1 MLKLEIQMLKF
12 DGFHK
17 ALMGVAE
24 VWVPNGGG
32 AALVEKAIYDGYRMV
47 RVLMKRDGMS
57 EEDAR
62 EYISFNVEGAYL
74 GQETPIIYWPY
85 KEL

>member
-1 MLKLEIQMLKF
+1 MLKF
-12 DGFHK
+12 DGFDK

-24 VWVPNGGG
+24 VWVPTGVGMS
-32 AALVEKAIYDGYRMV
+32 LVEKAVYDGERMV
-47 RVLMKRDGMS
+47 RVLMRKGMT

-74 GQETPIIYWPY
+74 GPETPIIYWP
-85 KEL
+85 EH

>member
-1 MLKLEIQMLKF
+1 MLKF

-24 VWVPNGGG
+24 VWVPTGVGMS
-32 AALVEKAIYDGYRMV
+32 LVEKAVYDGERMV
-47 RVLMKRDGMS
+47 RVLMRKGMT
-57 EEDAR
+57 EEEAR

-74 GQETPIIYWPY
+74 GPETPIIYWTYVP
-85 KEL
+85 EH

>member
-1 MLKLEIQMLKF
+1 MLKF
-12 DGFHK
+12 DGFDK

-24 VWVPNGGG
+24 VWVPTGVGMS
-32 AALVEKAIYDGYRMV
+32 LVEKAVYDGERMV
-47 RVLMKRDGMS
+47 RVLMRKGMT

-74 GQETPIIYWPY
+74 GLETPIIYWP
-85 KEL
+85 EH

>member
-1 MLKLEIQMLKF
+1 MIKF

-17 ALMGVAE
+17 ALMGKADM
-24 VWVPNGGG
+24 WVPTGVGMS
-32 AALVEKAIYDGYRMV
+32 LVEKAVYDGYRMV
-47 RVLMKRDGMS
+47 RVLMRKGMT

-74 GQETPIIYWPY
+74 GIETPIIYWPY
-85 KEL
+85 VPE

>member
-1 MLKLEIQMLKF
+1 MLKF

-17 ALMGVAE
+17 AFMGVAE
-24 VWVPNGGG
+24 VWVPTG
-32 AALVEKAIYDGYRMV
+32 AGMSLVEKAVYDGYRMV
-47 RVLMKRDGMS
+47 RVLMRKGMT

-74 GQETPIIYWPY
+74 GIETPIIYWPTLTGG
-85 KEL
+85 KVVIS

>member
-1 MLKLEIQMLKF
+1 MLKF

-24 VWVPNGGG
+24 VWVPTGVGMS
-32 AALVEKAIYDGYRMV
+32 LVEKAVYDGERMV
-47 RVLMKRDGMS
+47 RVLMRKGMT

-74 GQETPIIYWPY
+74 GPETPIIYWTYVP
-85 KEL
+85 EH